1 MHSIRRNPTTST
13 DTTAPSSIELGTLLR
28 WTEQLTELVD
38 RLSKA
43 DDVDLASE
51 RDAWMEE
58 RETMRAQL
66 VAVGA
71 AKDELSNLY
80 AAELVE
86 QRNLCYVSP

>member
-1 MHSIRRNPTTST
+1 
-13 DTTAPSSIELGTLLR
+13 
-28 WTEQLTELVD
+28 
-38 RLSKA
+38 
-43 DDVDLASE
+43 
-51 RDAWMEE
+51 
-58 RETMRAQL
+58 MRAQL